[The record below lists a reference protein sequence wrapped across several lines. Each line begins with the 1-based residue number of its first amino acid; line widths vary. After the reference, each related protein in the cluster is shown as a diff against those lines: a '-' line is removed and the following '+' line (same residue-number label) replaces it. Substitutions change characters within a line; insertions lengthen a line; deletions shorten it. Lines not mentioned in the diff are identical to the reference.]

1 MTEPLLRVEG
11 LRVAYGRITA
21 VRDVS
26 FQIAEGEF
34 VGLIGANGAGK
45 SSTLNAIAGIV
56 PVAAGKVMFAGSSIR
71 GEAAERIVR
80 RGVSLVPEGRQVFTR
95 LTTEENL
102 RLAAGTTGNHDA
114 GAVARIYERFPV
126 LERYRKTPAG
136 RLSGGEQ
143 QQLVIGRALLT
154 RPTLLMLD
162 EPSLGLAPKL
172 VDDVFSILGDLREE
186 GTTVF
191 LVEQNPAK
199 TIAAVDRTLVM
210 THGAVESLASHD
222 ELQTRENLVAVYL
235 GRQRKKSG

>member
-1 MTEPLLRVEG
+1 MITPLLEVDG

-26 FQIAEGEF
+26 LQIAQGEF

-56 PVAAGKVMFAGSSIR
+56 PAAAGDVTLAGSSIR
-71 GEAAERIVR
+71 GEPAERIVR

-102 RLAAGTTGNHDA
+102 RLAAGTTGNHDRNA
-114 GAVARIYERFPV
+114 ITQIYERFPV
-126 LERYRKTPAG
+126 LERYRKTAAG

-162 EPSLGLAPKL
+162 EPSLGLAPKI
-172 VDDVFSILGDLREE
+172 VDDVFALLGELRDE
-186 GTTVF
+186 GTTIF
-191 LVEQNPAK
+191 LVEQNAAK

-210 THGAVESLASHD
+210 TNGVIEPLEVHS
-222 ELQTRENLVAVYL
+222 ELQTTEELVAVYL
-235 GRQRKKSG
+235 GRERTRPE